1 MDKPIFSIKAERVT
15 LVILNILAIINIRIL
30 FVTPSN
36 HLEALLFRGYTF
48 ITIFILLFFHMMR
61 FMNKGISSERVR
73 NVFPDIIIILI
84 AVFLK
89 ESERIFLF
97 YLLGR
102 QTFMFIRGLALAS
115 YEGKSIDRLAHNPPI
130 FVLYSF
136 MIAIFIGT
144 LLLLLPKATV
154 NVTKTKYVRRRL
166 SHFFGFYD
174 NIPYDIESIGSGVIF
189 NEQGYIVTNAH
200 VVEGATEI
208 KIILPDGRQME
219 GKLIGI
225 DSVHDIA
232 VVKISEKEIP
242 WAKLGDSS
250 ELIIGEW
257 AIAVGNP
264 YGFLIKDSK
273 PSVSVGVISAVNRD
287 FAENRD
293 KKIYRRMIQT
303 DAAINQGNSGGP
315 LVNIYGEVIG
325 INTFIFS
332 ESGGNIGI
340 GFSIPINRVKKSVEE
355 LIKYGKIRK
364 IWLDFEVQEL
374 NPMLASYLN
383 LEDQDGIL
391 VTKVDRKSPV
401 GKAGLKKGDIIKKIN
416 NNIITNFEDA
426 QLAVS
431 DIGVG
436 EKIKFQILRDN
447 KEQII
452 EVDAVEHK

>member
-1 MDKPIFSIKAERVT
+1 MKRSDVILILALILIGYLSYNKYIKKSEKMPEPIFSEEQVVYPEEEENNKLETR
-15 LVILNILAIINIRIL
+15 IND
-30 FVTPSN
+30 N
-36 HLEALLFRGYTF
+36 EE
-48 ITIFILLFFHMMR
+48 ITIARH
-61 FMNKGISSERVR
+61 
-73 NVFPDIIIILI
+73 NVITEAVELI
-84 AVFLK
+84 QPAVV
-89 ESERIFLF
+89 S
-97 YLLGR
+97 
-102 QTFMFIRGLALAS
+102 
-115 YEGKSIDRLAHNPPI
+115 
-130 FVLYSF
+130 
-136 MIAIFIGT
+136 
-144 LLLLLPKATV
+144 V

-189 NEQGYIVTNAH
+189 NKDGYIITNAH

-208 KIILPDGRQME
+208 KIILTDGRQLE

-232 VVKISEKEIP
+232 VVKISGKELP
-242 WAKLGDSS
+242 WAKLGNSS

-340 GFSIPINRVKKSVEE
+340 GFSIPINRVRKSAEE

-383 LEDQDGIL
+383 LKDQEGIL
-391 VTKVDRKSPV
+391 VTKVDAKSPV

-416 NNIITNFEDA
+416 NNIISNFEDA

-447 KEQII
+447 KERII

>member
-1 MDKPIFSIKAERVT
+1 MKRKD
-15 LVILNILAIINIRIL
+15 VILILALILIGYLSYNKYIRKQEKIPETI
-30 FVTPSN
+30 FPQEQIVYPEEEEN
-36 HLEALLFRGYTF
+36 NELEKRVHDNEE
-48 ITIFILLFFHMMR
+48 ITIARH
-61 FMNKGISSERVR
+61 
-73 NVFPDIIIILI
+73 NVITKAVELI
-84 AVFLK
+84 QPAVV
-89 ESERIFLF
+89 S
-97 YLLGR
+97 
-102 QTFMFIRGLALAS
+102 
-115 YEGKSIDRLAHNPPI
+115 
-130 FVLYSF
+130 
-136 MIAIFIGT
+136 
-144 LLLLLPKATV
+144 V

-189 NEQGYIVTNAH
+189 NEQGYIITNAH

-208 KIILPDGRQME
+208 KIILTDGRQLE

-232 VVKISEKEIP
+232 VVKISGKELP
-242 WAKLGDSS
+242 WAKLGNSS

-332 ESGGNIGI
+332 ESGGSIGI
-340 GFSIPINRVKKSVEE
+340 GFSIPINRVKKSAEE

-383 LEDQDGIL
+383 LKDQDGIL

-401 GKAGLKKGDIIKKIN
+401 GKAGLKKGDIIKRIN

-436 EKIKFQILRDN
+436 EKIKFHILRDN